1 MPDEGVLSFGGLFFV
16 AIILWEDVQVDDM
29 KGRGGLISGGT
40 SGVGLAAARIFLSE
54 GARVVLAGRGVAR
67 GEAALRELEA
77 DGRAFFVA
85 ADVREPSACDALAK
99 QAKEQLG
106 RIDVLMNSAG
116 VYREEAAEDLTETS
130 YAEVMDTNVKGTMF
144 LARAALPFLRETK
157 GNIVNVASDAG
168 LQGNYLCSLYCAS
181 KGAVVLYTRA
191 VAIEA
196 ARFGVRVNCVA
207 PGDVL
212 TPMTEAQLA
221 KAPTREEGL
230 AAMAS
235 VYPAGR
241 IGTAEEVAAVAY
253 FLASP
258 KASFVTGACWSVDG
272 GITA

>member
-1 MPDEGVLSFGGLFFV
+1 ME
-16 AIILWEDVQVDDM
+16 EM
-29 KGRGGLISGGT
+29 KGRGVLIAGGT

-54 GARVVLAGRGVAR
+54 GAHVVLAGRETAR
-67 GEAALRELEA
+67 GEAALRDLGGGE
-77 DGRAFFVA
+77 RASYIA
-85 ADVREPSACDALAK
+85 ADVRKPPSCEALAA
-99 QAKEQLG
+99 QAKERMG
-106 RIDVLMNSAG
+106 RLDVLINSAG
-116 VYREEAAEDLTETS
+116 VYREEAAEELTESS
-130 YAEVMDTNVKGTMF
+130 YDEVMDTNVKGTMF
-144 LARAALPFLRETK
+144 LARAAMPFLRETK

-196 ARFGVRVNCVA
+196 ACFGVRVNCVA